1 MSFNLFGPATVND
14 IKVGYI
20 STTRGYVDGVS
31 RYEANVYAQLNPGTQ
46 FIFKNR
52 DLIRYL
58 NINEVNAL
66 TPEDLLPNR
75 IPTRGCDDESKN
87 TFGLDIYNPDGS
99 ISTDAIAIVTP
110 GGGSGTGGPGGGS
123 GIGGPGGGSGI
134 GGPGVNVGSPSLH

>member
-46 FIFKNR
+46 FILKIEIW
-52 DLIRYL
+52 IRYL

-66 TPEDLLPNR
+66 TSEDLYQIEFLQGDVMMKVR
-75 IPTRGCDDESKN
+75 IH
-87 TFGLDIYNPDGS
+87 LD
-99 ISTDAIAIVTP
+99 
-110 GGGSGTGGPGGGS
+110 
-123 GIGGPGGGSGI
+123 
-134 GGPGVNVGSPSLH
+134 

>member
-1 MSFNLFGPATVND
+1 MSFNLFGPATIND

-20 STTRGYVDGVS
+20 STDRGYVDGVS
-31 RYEANVYAQLNPGTQ
+31 RYEANQYAQLNPGTQ

-75 IPTRGCDDESKN
+75 IPTNGCDDESKSIH
-87 TFGLDIYNPDGS
+87 LD
-99 ISTDAIAIVTP
+99 
-110 GGGSGTGGPGGGS
+110 
-123 GIGGPGGGSGI
+123 
-134 GGPGVNVGSPSLH
+134 